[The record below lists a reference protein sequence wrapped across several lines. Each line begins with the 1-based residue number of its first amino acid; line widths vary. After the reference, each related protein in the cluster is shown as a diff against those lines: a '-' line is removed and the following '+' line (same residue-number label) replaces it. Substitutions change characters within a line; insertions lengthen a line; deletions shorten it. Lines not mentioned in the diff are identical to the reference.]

1 VNSLDEWATSASAE
15 LGLDRDLTDVDAV
28 LDLARDVAHGVARPA
43 APIGAFV
50 LGLAVGRGQRLDEAA
65 QRLRE
70 LASHWRERA

>member
-1 VNSLDEWATSASAE
+1 VNSLDEWAKLACAE
-15 LGLDRDLTDVDAV
+15 LGLDQDLTDVRAV
-28 LDLARDVAHGVARPA
+28 LDLARDVAHDVARPA

-70 LASHWRERA
+70 LASHWGDRA